1 MEPRLPVN
9 PAVRPGPPAGQAEP
23 FRYRLGLDLG
33 SNSIGWC
40 VLDLDAGGRPCGVR
54 DAGVRILSPNDE
66 AGRDPQSKTSLAAER
81 RDARSA
87 RRRRG
92 RFVRRRD
99 RLMETL
105 IGAGLMP
112 VDRTVRKSLE
122 RLDPYALRKEALDRR
137 LSPSEIGRALFHLNQ
152 RRGFKSNRIISDSD
166 HDERSSMK
174 QGIKRLEV
182 ELESA
187 GVRTLGELLAN
198 GRLGPGGGSVRFRPE
213 RNGSKNLYAFYP
225 TRSMIESEVD
235 AIWKSQR
242 RWHSDLLTD
251 ELLRKIKHIIVD
263 QRPLKPQ
270 VPGRCTLFSEDERAP
285 KAHPLFQRFR
295 IFQDVGSLRVREG
308 LSERPLRLDERDH
321 VVLALASCVGAGSG
335 GIVPFERLRAHAGLL
350 DGARLNSE
358 GAADRRK
365 GFACDET
372 SLKLRSKNAFD
383 RVWDGL
389 PHERRCA
396 VVERLLEVQDEAG
409 LCSWLR
415 REFGLSPEAAEFV
428 SGVRLPQGYG
438 HLGLPALRG
447 LVEVFEK
454 ESEAFVDS
462 RTGEVWRRPLTYD
475 EAVGRLGVHH
485 SDFRPSA
492 RLERLPYYG
501 EVLPRSVV
509 AREVGSSR
517 SQERRGRVS
526 NPTVHIGL
534 NQLRVV
540 VNALL
545 SVYGPPSEIVV
556 ELARELKL
564 SRQRKIEVLK
574 ENRENRQ
581 RNDRI
586 RETLGERG
594 VADTYESRLR
604 MRLYEQLPASE
615 HVCVYTGTPISLE
628 MLFGGLVEIDH
639 VLPYS
644 KTLDDGFSN
653 KVLCTIEANRTKG
666 NRAPE
671 DAWSGEAL
679 REIVE
684 RAERLF
690 QETCWRFQI
699 GAMERFRKEDGH
711 VARHL
716 VDTQYLSRLAK
727 RYLSHVCDPDRV
739 WASPGRLTAMLRAR
753 WGLNGILGGGSVKNR
768 RDHRHHAV
776 DAFVIGC
783 TDRGLLQKI
792 SRASGQA
799 EELHLDRLF
808 PPGAF
813 PEPFDG
819 YREALRGRI
828 ERLVVSHRPD
838 PGPEGQLL
846 KETAYGLVDEDGYN
860 LVFRKPITELT
871 PNDITGRTASRVRDG
886 GLRSR
891 LRHVLARAKEQEGQL
906 PKALANAL
914 AEFGRANGIR
924 RVRVLKRTISVRT
937 VSHGDGAFEKGYALS
952 DNHRVEIYALPD
964 GTWRGEGV
972 SVYDANRPGF
982 EPSWPTQHPEA
993 RLVMRIHRGD
1003 SVEADLGSG
1012 RCVYRICSLDHSANR
1027 FRLALHVEAGSLG
1040 ARHQDGDDPFR
1051 WEMKSYSVL
1060 KRAGARRVHVDP
1072 IGRVRLVV
1080 ERA

>member
-1 MEPRLPVN
+1 
-9 PAVRPGPPAGQAEP
+9 
-23 FRYRLGLDLG
+23 
-33 SNSIGWC
+33 
-40 VLDLDAGGRPCGVR
+40 
-54 DAGVRILSPNDE
+54 
-66 AGRDPQSKTSLAAER
+66 
-81 RDARSA
+81 
-87 RRRRG
+87 
-92 RFVRRRD
+92 
-99 RLMETL
+99 METL

-112 VDRTVRKSLE
+112 VDRIVRKSLE

-198 GRLGPGGGSVRFRPE
+198 GRSGPGGGSVRFRPE
-213 RNGSKNLYAFYP
+213 RKGSKNLYAFYP

-235 AIWKSQR
+235 AIWTSQR

-415 REFGLSPEAAEFV
+415 REFGLSPDAAEFV

-534 NQLRVV
+534 N
-540 VNALL
+540 
-545 SVYGPPSEIVV
+545 
-556 ELARELKL
+556 
-564 SRQRKIEVLK
+564 
-574 ENRENRQ
+574 
-581 RNDRI
+581 
-586 RETLGERG
+586 
-594 VADTYESRLR
+594 
-604 MRLYEQLPASE
+604 
-615 HVCVYTGTPISLE
+615 
-628 MLFGGLVEIDH
+628 
-639 VLPYS
+639 
-644 KTLDDGFSN
+644 
-653 KVLCTIEANRTKG
+653 
-666 NRAPE
+666 
-671 DAWSGEAL
+671 
-679 REIVE
+679 
-684 RAERLF
+684 
-690 QETCWRFQI
+690 
-699 GAMERFRKEDGH
+699 
-711 VARHL
+711 
-716 VDTQYLSRLAK
+716 
-727 RYLSHVCDPDRV
+727 
-739 WASPGRLTAMLRAR
+739 
-753 WGLNGILGGGSVKNR
+753 
-768 RDHRHHAV
+768 
-776 DAFVIGC
+776 
-783 TDRGLLQKI
+783 
-792 SRASGQA
+792 
-799 EELHLDRLF
+799 
-808 PPGAF
+808 
-813 PEPFDG
+813 
-819 YREALRGRI
+819 
-828 ERLVVSHRPD
+828 
-838 PGPEGQLL
+838 
-846 KETAYGLVDEDGYN
+846 
-860 LVFRKPITELT
+860 
-871 PNDITGRTASRVRDG
+871 
-886 GLRSR
+886 
-891 LRHVLARAKEQEGQL
+891 
-906 PKALANAL
+906 
-914 AEFGRANGIR
+914 
-924 RVRVLKRTISVRT
+924 
-937 VSHGDGAFEKGYALS
+937 
-952 DNHRVEIYALPD
+952 
-964 GTWRGEGV
+964 
-972 SVYDANRPGF
+972 
-982 EPSWPTQHPEA
+982 
-993 RLVMRIHRGD
+993 
-1003 SVEADLGSG
+1003 
-1012 RCVYRICSLDHSANR
+1012 
-1027 FRLALHVEAGSLG
+1027 
-1040 ARHQDGDDPFR
+1040 
-1051 WEMKSYSVL
+1051 
-1060 KRAGARRVHVDP
+1060 
-1072 IGRVRLVV
+1072 
-1080 ERA
+1080 

>member
-54 DAGVRILSPNDE
+54 DAGVRILSPNEE

-112 VDRTVRKSLE
+112 VDRIVRKSLE

-235 AIWKSQR
+235 AIWTSQR

-270 VPGRCTLFSEDERAP
+270 VPGRCTLFSEDARAP

-415 REFGLSPEAAEFV
+415 REFGLSPASVFCTLADAGATWASSALLQHIFTILGGDEYMFGKKVFAAMLATVLGASLFGANAAKAVIDLDADVKPAVVTYATETLAVAVEDYDDYYVVDTSSDPDLNLNVMGKVGLGGPPDSFVTVRFDLTGMVFNATPSLDIVGHAGTPSLRDGGDPGEDFV
-428 SGVRLPQGYG
+428 SFISSRGSESRDGSEFATLTVASLGVKPSVGG
-438 HLGLPALRG
+438 SVTMTVTDSLGDGAEHTESYTNAVRTDRALQEIAMP
-447 LVEVFEK
+447 LNLQATVEQRFKSFGPIEGTMGTMGTLGSFIVETDITLLN
-454 ESEAFVDS
+454 AA
-462 RTGEVWRRPLTYD
+462 GG
-475 EAVGRLGVHH
+475 EAVAVANIYDDAESSVTISGDFSFAETAWLAGMVDCPEGTGDLLQREDEMVMDELMEQLPSVFATAQFLCISVHTGDNAVAIPTTDPYMVTTAYDGGTPMAGWPANDGEYALGRITHDGT
-485 SDFRPSA
+485 
-492 RLERLPYYG
+492 
-501 EVLPRSVV
+501 
-509 AREVGSSR
+509 
-517 SQERRGRVS
+517 
-526 NPTVHIGL
+526 TVHIPYL
-534 NQLRVV
+534 TTWENYNQR
-540 VNALL
+540 
-545 SVYGPPSEIVV
+545 IVV
-556 ELARELKL
+556 
-564 SRQRKIEVLK
+564 S
-574 ENRENRQ
+574 NRGTNPADYEIMFRPEEGVTATP
-581 RNDRI
+581 NDMYAM
-586 RETLGERG
+586 G
-594 VADTYESRLR
+594 
-604 MRLYEQLPASE
+604 
-615 HVCVYTGTPISLE
+615 
-628 MLFGGLVEIDH
+628 
-639 VLPYS
+639 
-644 KTLDDGFSN
+644 TLDGGS
-653 KVLCTIEANRTKG
+653 TI
-666 NRAPE
+666 
-671 DAWSGEAL
+671 
-679 REIVE
+679 V
-684 RAERLF
+684 
-690 QETCWRFQI
+690 
-699 GAMERFRKEDGH
+699 
-711 VARHL
+711 
-716 VDTQYLSRLAK
+716 
-727 RYLSHVCDPDRV
+727 
-739 WASPGRLTAMLRAR
+739 LRAR
-753 WGLNGILGGGSVKNR
+753 DVVTLEGGSR
-768 RDHRHHAV
+768 TA
-776 DAFVIGC
+776 ATFVAEAQSTQIDVATIMVNLMNGS
-783 TDRGLLQKI
+783 TDTVNY
-792 SRASGQA
+792 
-799 EELHLDRLF
+799 E
-808 PPGAF
+808 
-813 PEPFDG
+813 PEPTD
-819 YREALRGRI
+819 
-828 ERLVVSHRPD
+828 
-838 PGPEGQLL
+838 
-846 KETAYGLVDEDGYN
+846 
-860 LVFRKPITELT
+860 
-871 PNDITGRTASRVRDG
+871 
-886 GLRSR
+886 
-891 LRHVLARAKEQEGQL
+891 
-906 PKALANAL
+906 
-914 AEFGRANGIR
+914 
-924 RVRVLKRTISVRT
+924 
-937 VSHGDGAFEKGYALS
+937 
-952 DNHRVEIYALPD
+952 
-964 GTWRGEGV
+964 
-972 SVYDANRPGF
+972 
-982 EPSWPTQHPEA
+982 
-993 RLVMRIHRGD
+993 
-1003 SVEADLGSG
+1003 
-1012 RCVYRICSLDHSANR
+1012 
-1027 FRLALHVEAGSLG
+1027 
-1040 ARHQDGDDPFR
+1040 
-1051 WEMKSYSVL
+1051 
-1060 KRAGARRVHVDP
+1060 
-1072 IGRVRLVV
+1072 
-1080 ERA
+1080 